1 MNLPSFGLRAG
12 ILAQLVF
19 LIIAAMLLVNIAML
33 DFYKRDLVRAK
44 AETGKVL
51 IRALAQ
57 NTGRLI
63 EYGQGLLKELESNTN
78 FKRDVSELLSN
89 AGFSGIILVDHSGEP
104 AFIANLSAEKT
115 QRGLTLA
122 RAAMGGTESSVTYH
136 GIAWGVLWL
145 DKKEM
150 NVSAPLLFDG
160 KSLGGITIAASL
172 LPTYRLIRQSEKL
185 VLLYIVLDAIIL
197 ALVGIYLL
205 SRIVVKPIHRLLRM
219 TEEYKDGDMIP
230 SIQGIP
236 RNEIGDLSRSLSNML
251 HRLDDNKKELEK
263 HISSLEEANR
273 KLRDAQKEII
283 RSEKL
288 ASVGRLAAG
297 LAHEIGNPIG
307 IILGYLELL
316 RKEHITDQE
325 REDFIH
331 RVETEITRVN
341 RIINQLLDFSRPSS
355 GKKKENGVHELIM
368 DTINMLKPQSVMNDI
383 EVNPQ
388 FKAASDTVMADP
400 GQLRQVFLNII
411 LNAADALSGD
421 QTKEGPATR
430 QISITSDNPSDYL
443 IEIRFTD
450 NGPGIDEKELIHIF
464 DPFFTTK
471 EPGRGTGLGLSVCY
485 RIVEEY
491 GGEIRAESVLGK
503 GMTIIVTLPLYNK
516 ETEETTDDCI
526 R

>member
-251 HRLDDNKKELEK
+251 HRLDDNKKE
-263 HISSLEEANR
+263 
-273 KLRDAQKEII
+273 
-283 RSEKL
+283 
-288 ASVGRLAAG
+288 
-297 LAHEIGNPIG
+297 
-307 IILGYLELL
+307 
-316 RKEHITDQE
+316 
-325 REDFIH
+325 
-331 RVETEITRVN
+331 
-341 RIINQLLDFSRPSS
+341 
-355 GKKKENGVHELIM
+355 
-368 DTINMLKPQSVMNDI
+368 
-383 EVNPQ
+383 
-388 FKAASDTVMADP
+388 
-400 GQLRQVFLNII
+400 
-411 LNAADALSGD
+411 
-421 QTKEGPATR
+421 
-430 QISITSDNPSDYL
+430 
-443 IEIRFTD
+443 
-450 NGPGIDEKELIHIF
+450 
-464 DPFFTTK
+464 
-471 EPGRGTGLGLSVCY
+471 
-485 RIVEEY
+485 
-491 GGEIRAESVLGK
+491 
-503 GMTIIVTLPLYNK
+503 
-516 ETEETTDDCI
+516 
-526 R
+526 